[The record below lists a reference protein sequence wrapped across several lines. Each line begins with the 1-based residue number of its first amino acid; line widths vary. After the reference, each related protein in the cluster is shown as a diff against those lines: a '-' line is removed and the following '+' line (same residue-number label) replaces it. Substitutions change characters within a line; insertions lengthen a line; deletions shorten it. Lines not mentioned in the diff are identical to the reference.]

1 MLCTDLRH
9 LITQRRCLFLKL
21 EALRRAL
28 LSVPLRLLHHCPILL
43 TQLDPLGLFRV
54 TELFYLSLERLDLPV
69 LRLQVLQLRPV
80 LLELVLELRVQLD
93 GLGVVL

>member
-1 MLCTDLRH
+1 MLRH
-9 LITQRRCLFLKL
+9 LITQRRDLFLKL
-21 EALRRAL
+21 DGLRRTL
-28 LSVPLRLLHHCPILL
+28 LSVPLRLLHHGPILL

-54 TELFYLSLERLDLPV
+54 TELFRLSLQHLDLPV
-69 LRLQVLQLRPV
+69 LRLEVLQLLAV